1 MKVLVV
7 DDNQALLSMIGLL
20 LEGEGHE
27 AVLFESPIQAAF
39 EARTQAFDLLIT
51 DVCMPQYSGQ
61 DLVDNV
67 RLNRVNRNIPVLL
80 ISAHPHAAEMLGNVG
95 RRACFLRKPFSSQ
108 SFCKAVTRL
117 RNCELS

>member
-7 DDNQALLSMIGLL
+7 DDNQALLSMMGLL
-20 LEGEGHE
+20 LEGEGHQ
-27 AVLFESPIQAAF
+27 ALLFDSPIQAAF

-51 DVCMPQYSGQ
+51 DVCMPQYNGR

-80 ISAHPHAAEMLGNVG
+80 ISAHPDAQDMLGNLG
-95 RRACFLRKPFSSQ
+95 RRSCFLRKPFNSK
-108 SFCKAVTRL
+108 SFCSAVQDL
-117 RNCELS
+117 QVGEVF